1 MLTTKIQSFKSD
13 LVADDRVGAVACDA
27 LALFIPQLNCAVLIN
42 CIHYHGRVMDQVRQA
57 LLARPD
63 QLAAHLKN
71 LLVMQGDRR
80 SWQAS

>member
-1 MLTTKIQSFKSD
+1 
-13 LVADDRVGAVACDA
+13 
-27 LALFIPQLNCAVLIN
+27 
-42 CIHYHGRVMDQVRQA
+42 VMDQVRQA